1 MKINGSTKSGRHL
14 FRRIRP
20 WRRPGGSLKVLV
32 GAFSVLALIIGMSA
46 ARSADAA
53 VGVSI
58 TYVGDSAS
66 VGGMGGEA
74 VGPYQCPPGDL
85 VVGFRFYED
94 PDDWT
99 LDGDGLQAF
108 CSTPVLSGS
117 TLTFPTN
124 TLGPLMGHD
133 EFVPYVSMCP
143 TNQVV
148 IGLDAHETDWPVIDF
163 IRLRCAPATLVGTV
177 WTRGPVTEMPMLG
190 VDDVT
195 SNGLTY
201 DNFDCPANSVVGGY
215 TGRVGFRL
223 DLLTFQCHSVQTAVL
238 TVNVDV
244 IGTPPASPVQVTT
257 TDSAAI
263 SDTFVDGQRSVIQP
277 SNYTFGVNVP
287 GYTLV
292 ETNCGAVSGEPLVAA
307 NAVEYACTLTLVE
320 NPDLTKAFSPSP
332 ILTDGTST
340 LTWTVAPAADGR
352 ELTGLSFTDTFPAG
366 LTIDSTTV
374 GGTCVLG
381 TVTDQTG
388 GTLAVGDG
396 GISVTNFTH
405 PATTEPCTITVD
417 VTAATAGSY
426 VNGSGNIS
434 GLVGLSS
441 AVTDQTLVVQDGPDL
456 SVTVADVGPVTP
468 GATATVTLA
477 VLNDSMATT
486 EDTTVVY
493 TLPEFTTVDPAALPA
508 GCTAPSAD
516 GPVTCTVAPLG
527 MGGTADLQITLLVD
541 PLAPANATLT
551 GGSATATN
559 PEDTDPSNN
568 TDAGAVTTG
577 PAVVDVEISASDPGP
592 VQPGGSA
599 DVAIT
604 VVNDGPSGVQDLSVV
619 YTPPTGVTI
628 DAANLP
634 ANCVMDSPTA
644 GSVTCDLNAVGVE
657 TDTSLVIPVI
667 VDLTAAPST
676 TLSAGSALS
685 AVFAETDTDGASAL
699 APLTTGPNVADMT
712 VSVSTPAPISPGLTG
727 SITLTAENMGPNY
740 SGPST
745 IVYTPPAGVLI
756 DMTTLPAECTANTPT
771 AGSITCTVPDLAPD
785 ATFDLTINIKV
796 IETADP

>member
-1 MKINGSTKSGRHL
+1 
-14 FRRIRP
+14 
-20 WRRPGGSLKVLV
+20 
-32 GAFSVLALIIGMSA
+32 
-46 ARSADAA
+46 
-53 VGVSI
+53 
-58 TYVGDSAS
+58 
-66 VGGMGGEA
+66 
-74 VGPYQCPPGDL
+74 
-85 VVGFRFYED
+85 
-94 PDDWT
+94 
-99 LDGDGLQAF
+99 
-108 CSTPVLSGS
+108 
-117 TLTFPTN
+117 
-124 TLGPLMGHD
+124 
-133 EFVPYVSMCP
+133 
-143 TNQVV
+143 
-148 IGLDAHETDWPVIDF
+148 
-163 IRLRCAPATLVGTV
+163 
-177 WTRGPVTEMPMLG
+177 MLG

-366 LTIDSTTV
+366 LTIDSTT
-374 GGTCVLG
+374 
-381 TVTDQTG
+381 
-388 GTLAVGDG
+388 
-396 GISVTNFTH
+396 
-405 PATTEPCTITVD
+405 
-417 VTAATAGSY
+417 Y

-527 MGGTADLQITLLVD
+527 MGGTTDLQITLLVD

-619 YTPPTGVTI
+619 
-628 DAANLP
+628 
-634 ANCVMDSPTA
+634 MDSPTA

-699 APLTTGPNVADMT
+699 APLTTGPNVAAMT
-712 VSVSTPAPISPGLTG
+712 VSVSTPAPISPPFQ
-727 SITLTAENMGPNY
+727 MWHRM
-740 SGPST
+740 
-745 IVYTPPAGVLI
+745 PPLI
-756 DMTTLPAECTANTPT
+756 
-771 AGSITCTVPDLAPD
+771 
-785 ATFDLTINIKV
+785 
-796 IETADP
+796 